1 MVGDCHPPVS
11 CRLRG
16 GGESLCLSKPDPKP
30 KPKPMALA
38 AEGSAKPHC
47 HIWGGCYIFLIFF
60 LFNPPP
66 LPPPIKPPPRLQPP
80 SPPLPAPSALRYLC
94 PCFAAA
100 GPGEQRAAVRPQPGH
115 PPPLGS
121 ARFGSAARLSAARS
135 CRDSVLQ
142 RCMRLTPSL
151 PLLRALR
158 LFILQ
163 IGLFRCTVPPGDAG
177 LQHPPDPTKPTLRPL
192 QTSHPL
198 RFSPGFSSRDR
209 KIRFAP
215 LSEARAIN

>member
-1 MVGDCHPPVS
+1 M
-11 CRLRG
+11 
-16 GGESLCLSKPDPKP
+16 
-30 KPKPMALA
+30 
-38 AEGSAKPHC
+38 
-47 HIWGGCYIFLIFF
+47 GGCYIFLIFF
-60 LFNPPP
+60 LFNTPPP
-66 LPPPIKPPPRLQPP
+66 P
-80 SPPLPAPSALRYLC
+80 SNHPLAYNPHHPPLPAPSALRYLC
-94 PCFAAA
+94 PCFAAAPSPRGRGGAA

-163 IGLFRCTVPPGDAG
+163 TGLFRCTVPPGDAG